1 MFEVIKESKTAL
13 IVRITNDLHSLFVSY
28 PEGSNWLCGG
38 IAHQYYL
45 IPLE

>member
-1 MFEVIKESKTAL
+1 MFEIIQESKTVL

-28 PEGSNWLCGG
+28 PEGRKWLCGG